1 MKKVLGK
8 IVGVLMVVGI
18 VLEVI
23 LIAFILVMRLSDETP
38 SLFGYNIFVVSTGSM
53 EPELGVGDVIVCR
66 SYDGGELNKGDVVT
80 YLGKEGEMR
89 GKLITHKIVSVSGEG
104 EDRVIVTQG
113 VANPVADPAIAPSDV
128 KAVFVYR
135 TVLIGPI
142 YKVITNI
149 WGFIFLIVLPI
160 LAVIASE
167 IVNLVKEWK
176 HSKEEQSDEP

>member
-1 MKKVLGK
+1 MKKVFGK
-8 IVGVLMVVGI
+8 IVGVLMAVGI
-18 VLEVI
+18 VLEVV

-38 SLFGYNIFVVSTGSM
+38 SFFGYHIFVISTGSM
-53 EPELGVGDVIVCR
+53 EPELGVGDVIVSR
-66 SYDGGELNKGDVVT
+66 KYDGGELKEGDIVT

-89 GKLITHKIVSVSGEG
+89 GKLITHEIVSVSGEG
-104 EDRVIVTQG
+104 EDRVIVTKG
-113 VANPVADPAIAPSDV
+113 VANSVADPAIGPSDIQ
-128 KAVFVYR
+128 AVFVYR

-167 IVNLVKEWK
+167 IVNLVREC